1 MRNDKKILRLAAQRE
16 QSRELY
22 VKTQNK
28 EHLEDMFTLEQMIEL
43 EKDKEARILGWV
55 LIAMVGVTISAPWII
70 WWLGSR

>member
-16 QSRELY
+16 RSRELY

-43 EKDKEARILGWV
+43 EKDKEARLLGKV
-55 LIAMVGVTISAPWII
+55 LAAMTIFTALSPFFI

>member
-16 QSRELY
+16 RSRELY

-55 LIAMVGVTISAPWII
+55 LTGMVIFTVLSPWII